1 VRLSPSSPPFFV
13 TPADVAAAPVG
24 RVDGALVKEHVAPAS
39 ENVKVLVCGPPG
51 MVAALAGKKDGM
63 KQGALAG
70 ALKELGYEEGQV
82 FKF

>member
-1 VRLSPSSPPFFV
+1 
-13 TPADVAAAPVG
+13 VG

-51 MVAALAGKKDGM
+51 MIAALAGKKDGM